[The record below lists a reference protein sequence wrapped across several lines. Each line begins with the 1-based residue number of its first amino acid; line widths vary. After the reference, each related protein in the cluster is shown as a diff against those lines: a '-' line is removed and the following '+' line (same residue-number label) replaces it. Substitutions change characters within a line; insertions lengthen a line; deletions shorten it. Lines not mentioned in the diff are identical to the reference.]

1 MYQLKEIICI
11 KNDPKESIHMKIYLF
26 IELRV
31 EAKKKKLDR
40 NQSIGGNSQQIS
52 LIQGFNLSKT
62 MFIKN

>member
-1 MYQLKEIICI
+1 
-11 KNDPKESIHMKIYLF
+11 MKIYLY

-31 EAKKKKLDR
+31 EAKKKLDR